1 MKNKLERYD
10 YNLKSEYVIQEGKE
24 FYKYSKG
31 NWNGKFD
38 NNNPIILELA
48 CGNGE
53 YTVERS
59 FKDPLRNYI
68 GWCCLLENVHQDS

>member
-31 NWNGKFD
+31 NCNGKF
-38 NNNPIILELA
+38 
-48 CGNGE
+48 
-53 YTVERS
+53 
-59 FKDPLRNYI
+59 YI
-68 GWCCLLENVHQDS
+68 KIQLF